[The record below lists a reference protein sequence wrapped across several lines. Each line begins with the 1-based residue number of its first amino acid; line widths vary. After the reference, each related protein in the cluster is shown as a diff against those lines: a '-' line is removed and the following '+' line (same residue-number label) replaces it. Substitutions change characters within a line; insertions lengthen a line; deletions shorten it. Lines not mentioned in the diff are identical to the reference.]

1 MRAWDYPFKT
11 VRIACKVC
19 NRRGQYSKARFVEI
33 VGRNTALPTALGV
46 IAKDCPMAAKP
57 SNIIHDRCQAHY
69 PDLIKYNKIKL
80 AGRCGASGAS
90 RTENRGGRIRTGTQ
104 NPASWQTSGG

>member
-1 MRAWDYPFKT
+1 MPWRIWAVSMRAWDYPFKT

-46 IAKDCPMAAKP
+46 IAKDCPMAGKP
-57 SNIIHDRCQAHY
+57 SNILHDRCQAHY
-69 PDLIKYNKIKL
+69 PDLITYSQNR
-80 AGRCGASGAS
+80 AGRAM
-90 RTENRGGRIRTGTQ
+90 RGV
-104 NPASWQTSGG
+104 AD

>member
-46 IAKDCPMAAKP
+46 IAKDCPMAGKP

-69 PDLIKYNKIKL
+69 PDLITYSQNK
-80 AGRCGASGAS
+80 ADRAMRGAEGVAD
-90 RTENRGGRIRTGTQ
+90 
-104 NPASWQTSGG
+104 

>member
-69 PDLIKYNKIKL
+69 PDLITYSKNK
-80 AGRCGASGAS
+80 AGRAM
-90 RTENRGGRIRTGTQ
+90 RGV
-104 NPASWQTSGG
+104 GGVAD